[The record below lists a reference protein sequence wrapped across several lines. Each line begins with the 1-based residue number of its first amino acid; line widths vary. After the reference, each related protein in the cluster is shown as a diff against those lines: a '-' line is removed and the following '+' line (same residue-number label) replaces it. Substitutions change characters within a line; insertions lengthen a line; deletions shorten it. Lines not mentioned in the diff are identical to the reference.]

1 MSIVRFI
8 QALSGLFIKSLS
20 EIPVPK
26 FLRISLYQGLGGGIF
41 GMNLKEAELDLVE
54 YKSFQDLFTRR
65 LTPHLRP
72 LQGEIVSPID
82 GTLRAHGTIE
92 KRFIPAIK
100 SLSSE
105 ALATDSKEFE
115 QGSYAVFYLS
125 PKDYHRVHS
134 PCTMKLTSIR
144 HIPGM
149 LWPVNEIGMR
159 ICPKLY
165 ATNERVVFS
174 FKGEG
179 FTAALIMIGALNVG
193 GIFSTVS
200 ERSENISNGNLKN
213 LSREVAIGE
222 ELGYFAFG
230 SAVLFLISKPNIFTH
245 STGPIV
251 MGNAL

>member
-1 MSIVRFI
+1 MSIIRLF
-8 QALSGLFIKSLS
+8 QSLSGLFIKSLS

-26 FLRISLYQGLGGGIF
+26 FLRVGLYQGLGGGIF
-41 GMNLKEAELDLVE
+41 GMNLKEAELELVS

-65 LTPHLRP
+65 LTPHLRS

-82 GTLRAHGTIE
+82 GTLRSHGKIE
-92 KRFIPAIK
+92 NGFIPAIK

-105 ALATDSKEFE
+105 ALSINSEEFE

-134 PCTMKLTSIR
+134 PCAMRLTSIR

-149 LWPVNEIGMR
+149 LWPVNELGMR

-174 FKGEG
+174 FTGEG
-179 FTAALIMIGALNVG
+179 FNAALVMVGALNVG
-193 GIFSTVS
+193 GIFTTVNGIAEKIST
-200 ERSENISNGNLKN
+200 GYLKN
-213 LSREVAIGE
+213 FSKDVAAGE

-230 SAVLFLISKPNIFTH
+230 SAVLLLISKPNMFSH
-245 STGPIV
+245 STGPIFI
-251 MGNAL
+251 GNSL